1 MSEVV
6 EPLSIGAVIGGHT
19 QRTRAWSAALGE
31 LTLDIAEAR
40 TGVTSALN
48 VNVVFHVPGD
58 ILKPD
63 YSGVRTGSFSRKLS
77 LLMVQVALPEEPP
90 ADIRAALRMHTLE
103 ALAEAERWAKKKGI
117 ADDLETLKGLVRYVQ
132 GREQVR

>member
-1 MSEVV
+1 M
-6 EPLSIGAVIGGHT
+6 
-19 QRTRAWSAALGE
+19 
-31 LTLDIAEAR
+31 
-40 TGVTSALN
+40 
-48 VNVVFHVPGD
+48 PGD

-132 GREQVR
+132 AREQVR